1 MAKLILTHEVTG
13 LGNPGDV
20 VEVRDG
26 YARNYLLPR
35 GFATVW
41 SKGGEGEI
49 NAIRRARR
57 AREVA
62 SLEAAQALRDQ
73 LNAATV
79 VVEVSATES
88 GRLFGSVSTAEIA
101 EAAAKQG
108 LAIDRRKVQVETPIK
123 ALGEHQVKVS
133 LHPEVQAKLA
143 VSVRKA

>member
-88 GRLFGSVSTAEIA
+88 GRLFGSVPTGEIA

-108 LAIDRRKVQVETPIK
+108 LAIDRRKVQVESPIK
-123 ALGEHQVKVS
+123 ALGDHQVKVS

>member
-62 SLEAAQALRDQ
+62 SLEAAQTLRDQ

-88 GRLFGSVSTAEIA
+88 GRLFGSVSTAQIA

-108 LAIDRRKVQVETPIK
+108 LAIDRRKVQVESPIK
-123 ALGEHQVKVS
+123 ALGDHQVKVS

>member
-108 LAIDRRKVQVETPIK
+108 LAIDRRKVQVESPIK

>member
-108 LAIDRRKVQVETPIK
+108 LAIDRRKVQVESPIK
-123 ALGEHQVKVS
+123 ALGDHQVKVS

>member
-62 SLEAAQALRDQ
+62 SLEAAQVLRDQ

-108 LAIDRRKVQVETPIK
+108 LAIDRRKVQVESPIK
-123 ALGEHQVKVS
+123 ALGDHQVKVS

>member
-13 LGNPGDV
+13 LGDPGDV

-108 LAIDRRKVQVETPIK
+108 LAIDRRKVQVESPIK

-143 VSVRKA
+143 ISVRKA